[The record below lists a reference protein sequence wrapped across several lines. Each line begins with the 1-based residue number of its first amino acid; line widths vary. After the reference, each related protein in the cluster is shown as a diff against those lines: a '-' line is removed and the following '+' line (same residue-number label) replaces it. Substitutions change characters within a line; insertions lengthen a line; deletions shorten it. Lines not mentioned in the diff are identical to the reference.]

1 MGSILFYQ
9 NNGFMKKVVVGFLLI
24 VTLSPVSG
32 QDLLDRFKQKV
43 QDKVDRQVDAAL
55 DSLIDAATRPS
66 GRGSDKESSQK
77 QQGPLASTKP
87 ADSVPIPQENSN
99 VFQHY
104 GKFDF
109 VPGEKL
115 VAAEDFSQDNPGDF
129 PARWNTNGTGTLVT
143 TNQTA
148 GKFLLTQKQV
158 VFYPEW
164 ITALPENFTL
174 EYDLLC
180 SPEFSYYSGAFV
192 TGFSSSKNIGASFN
206 RFDLLG
212 TGKLDEGGGVELSLH
227 PQNAGGEMG
236 TSVFFSTKNNQ
247 EVLRNEIGQEKLSE
261 PAKTKVHVSVWRQ
274 KSRIRVYLDEWKA
287 WDLPRAVPEGIVLNS
302 VYFRNDGAS
311 NETDAFYIG
320 NIRLAVGAPDTRS
333 KLLTEGK
340 FVTNGILFD
349 VNSDRIRP
357 ESYGVLREMANVL
370 SENASIRVKIIG
382 HTDSDGDEQ
391 QNMQLSK
398 RRADAVKNMLSAD
411 FRIDAGRME
420 TEGRGEAQPVD
431 VNTTPVGKAKNRR
444 VEFLK
449 L

>member
-1 MGSILFYQ
+1 MRKSIFFILLHLFTS
-9 NNGFMKKVVVGFLLI
+9 FA
-24 VTLSPVSG
+24 SG
-32 QDLLDRFKQKV
+32 QDVLDRFKQKV
-43 QDKVDRQVDAAL
+43 QDKANRQVDAAL

-66 GRGSDKESSQK
+66 GKVSDKESSQK
-77 QQGPLASTKP
+77 QQRPVASTKP
-87 ADSVPIPQENSN
+87 ADSVPIPPENSN

-115 VAAEDFSQDNPGDF
+115 VAAEDFSQDQLGDF

-143 TNQTA
+143 TNQTS
-148 GKFLLTQKQV
+148 GKWLLTQKQV

-164 ITALPENFTL
+164 ITRLPDNFTL
-174 EYDLLC
+174 EFDLIC

-192 TGFSSSKNIGASFN
+192 TGFTSSGNIGSSFS
-206 RFDLLG
+206 RFDMM
-212 TGKLDEGGGVELSLH
+212 GGGRLDAGGGIELLLH

-236 TSVFFSTKNNQ
+236 TSVFLSSKDNQ
-247 EVLRNEIGQEKLSE
+247 EVLRNEIGQDKFSE
-261 PAKTKVHVSVWRQ
+261 PSKTQVHVSIWRQ

-287 WDLPRAVPEGIVLNS
+287 WDLPRAVPEGITLNS
-302 VYFRNDGAS
+302 IYFRNDGAS

-320 NIRLAVGAPDTRS
+320 NIRLAVGAPDTRN
-333 KLLTEGK
+333 KLITDGK
-340 FVTNGILFD
+340 FITNGILFD

-357 ESYGVLREMANVL
+357 ESYGVLRDIAGVL
-370 SENASIRVKIIG
+370 NEHAAVRVKIIG
-382 HTDSDGDEQ
+382 HTDADGDEQ
-391 QNMQLSK
+391 QNLQLSK
-398 RRADAVKNMLSAD
+398 RRAEAVKKLLASD

-420 TEGRGEAQPVD
+420 TEGLGESQPVD